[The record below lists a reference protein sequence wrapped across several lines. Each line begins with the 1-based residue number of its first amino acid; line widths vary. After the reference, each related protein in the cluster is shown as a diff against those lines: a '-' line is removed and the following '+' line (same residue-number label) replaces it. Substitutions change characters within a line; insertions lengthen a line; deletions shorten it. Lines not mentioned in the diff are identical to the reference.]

1 VLNVGHDEGLRLHQI
16 NRRMNR
22 LKPKLTRAEV
32 LAVSNRL
39 ESLTTGLPVPKGVDP
54 TRLRPVRR

>member
-1 VLNVGHDEGLRLHQI
+1 
-16 NRRMNR
+16 MSR

-54 TRLRPVRR
+54 NRLRPARR